1 MKITY
6 AYIEENLF
14 NLGQSADGHAIDGL
28 RYSLVVKTANGRR
41 FAHYYDVQQSIE
53 WDGDVHTIV
62 CWADAEM
69 EKLDALKDR
78 VNKAGAI
85 DQNNGYWSEIEPVY
99 GTEAWL
105 DQVALEAEYNEAF
118 AA

>member
-28 RYSLVVKTANGRR
+28 RYTVVVKTANGRR
-41 FAHYYDVQQSIE
+41 FAHSFDVQQSLE
-53 WDGDVHTIV
+53 WDEDVHTIV
-62 CWADAEM
+62 QWDDADM
-69 EKLDALKDR
+69 EKLDALKER
-78 VNKAGAI
+78 VNKAGSI
-85 DQNNGYWSEIEPVY
+85 NPDNGHWVEIEPQY
-99 GTEAWL
+99 GTKAWL
-105 DQVALEAEYNEAF
+105 DYEVSENSFY